1 MGIPTKILKMSFGR
15 LNSTIQNKGLYSLAQ
30 NMGVWRMQKHSNSF
44 LAIRSCS
51 SSSRNDLEFRKQ
63 QMCTSSNETPNNIPT
78 QISGSSLASRW
89 KRRSLDPASRVGNY
103 MELSNSAVSEDA
115 SIESKNHETTSEI
128 STKDPTDFAAISMS
142 KAFMDKKDS
151 KQSETAVF
159 ANALNPKQLIKIGN
173 SKDNKFI
180 YIKFN
185 VVDKFLN
192 CLDDIIAFHEN
203 LDPVNP
209 TKISENSLHSK
220 DFLFDGGNQITF
232 ELMENIDARYLKVS
246 NFHKNTTVVN
256 IPADKMS
263 YLRNLIQNS
272 KEKIPKK
279 NEIPKE
285 KNTTED
291 SQKNDFIYVQSQ
303 KNGIMIKHNS
313 SKIR

>member
-1 MGIPTKILKMSFGR
+1 
-15 LNSTIQNKGLYSLAQ
+15 
-30 NMGVWRMQKHSNSF
+30 
-44 LAIRSCS
+44 
-51 SSSRNDLEFRKQ
+51 
-63 QMCTSSNETPNNIPT
+63 
-78 QISGSSLASRW
+78 
-89 KRRSLDPASRVGNY
+89 
-103 MELSNSAVSEDA
+103 
-115 SIESKNHETTSEI
+115 
-128 STKDPTDFAAISMS
+128 
-142 KAFMDKKDS
+142 MDKKDA
-151 KQSETAVF
+151 KQSETTVF
-159 ANALNPKQLIKIGN
+159 ANAVNSKQLIRIGN

-203 LDPVNP
+203 LDPINP

-220 DFLFDGGNQITF
+220 DFLFDGGNQIIL
-232 ELMENIDARYLKVS
+232 ELMENIDQRYLKVS
-246 NFHKNTTVVN
+246 NFHKNTTVID

-263 YLRNLIQNS
+263 YLRNRIQNS

-285 KNTTED
+285 KNTEDD

-303 KNGIMIKHNS
+303 NYGVCIKYNS